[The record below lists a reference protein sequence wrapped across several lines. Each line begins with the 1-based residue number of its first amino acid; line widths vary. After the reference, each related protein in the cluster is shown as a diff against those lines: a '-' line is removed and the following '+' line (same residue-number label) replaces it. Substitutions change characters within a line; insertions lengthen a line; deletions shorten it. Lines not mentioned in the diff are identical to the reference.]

1 MEIIKAGEVAKELVK
16 GISNNSKKYQRTSQ
30 KVKRLDKERIARI
43 HLKLL
48 IAYGKKAEE
57 LLVKN
62 KSKEDELLAFDF
74 WSTELAGLSDEQIIY
89 GLDNLPETFP
99 PTAMEFKKICRQ
111 KPKRQGIHT
120 LLISAP
126 TETDEQK
133 KQRLERGK
141 AEMKKIKQKL
151 ERK

>member
-1 MEIIKAGEVAKELVK
+1 M
-16 GISNNSKKYQRTSQ
+16 SSSYKKSQ
-30 KVKRLDKERIARI
+30 KTSSKIKRLDKRRVAAI

-48 IAYGKKAEE
+48 VLYGKKAEE
-57 LLVKN
+57 LLAKN
-62 KSKEDELLAFDF
+62 KDRQDEILVFDA
-74 WSTELAGLSDEQIIY
+74 WAERLAGLSDEQIIY

-99 PTAMEFKKICRQ
+99 PTAMEFKKICKQ

-133 KQRLERGK
+133 RQRLERGK

-151 ERK
+151 GRK